1 MEPHE
6 QRCLGCMSGKEGQ
19 SPCPHCGWIDGTL
32 PDSPQHLVPGTI
44 LQDKYLVG
52 RVLGQGGFGITY
64 IGWDLQ
70 LDMKLAIK
78 EYMPRDF
85 ASRNSGEAEVT
96 FYTGNVKTHFVNG
109 MNKFLEEAKILA
121 KYNNQPGIVSVR
133 DFFKEN
139 GTAYL
144 VMYYLE
150 GIDLKKYLEQFGGR
164 LPYEQGLAIMVPVME
179 ALATV
184 HKDGILHRDISP
196 DNIYI
201 TMQGEVKLLDFGAAR
216 HAVSDSNKSLSVIL
230 KPGYAPE
237 EQYRS
242 KGNQGPWTDI
252 YGLAATFYRVLT
264 GKVPPE
270 SLDRLDEETLIPPSR
285 LGVAIPPHAEAA
297 ILKALSIR
305 SQDRFPSMG
314 GFQQALLQPDS
325 NAFMTPVNNAQVYTT
340 PISNTSPAND
350 PKTVPLLKQIEAS
363 SAPKKNKNLLIFGL
377 SFVGSIVIFFLF
389 FFLISAFGDDE
400 TKKVDPVPN
409 PGPGPVEPDKP
420 DDPVVDPPE
429 QVTVPNV
436 LALTEEEAI
445 AALEAAGLT
454 VGAITTEENLFLEKG
469 YVLEQS
475 VVAEEQVEG
484 NSPIDLIISVGV
496 ELPVDV
502 NVIYE
507 QGMSIIQDY
516 LVEGDTYYNNG
527 QLEDALKSYTQ
538 GRNMARELYAY
549 NQSPDARFA
558 EAIVTNS
565 MAEIKA
571 KLDYPYFA
579 LEDSMESVSILTEL
593 NNPAYNVYLAQAYTN
608 LAWHQ
613 ILNQKPE
620 ESVTS
625 SQQAMGLD
633 PNNNFSTLNLA
644 HGLLLTD
651 YFADAFRF
659 YRQVIQND
667 VNGIGMTDIIA
678 EDLVILG
685 EAGYTHPDMKEIN
698 EILLGNMPDDSEQSG
713 IERTIYYQAYSELAN
728 DFDGFMSAF
737 YYESPQYSNLYT
749 NYESFYNTYQILSVE
764 VVGYT
769 INQITNGEAWVSV
782 SKKYTYTDGTNEVD
796 EEVTFEM
803 VMYAMMGSH
812 LDWQIAEFNVAGE

>member
-1 MEPHE
+1 MEPHK
-6 QRCLGCMSGKEGQ
+6 QRCPGCMAEKEGK
-19 SPCPHCGWIDGTL
+19 SPCPYCGWIEGTL

-44 LQDKYLVG
+44 LQGKYLVG

-64 IGWDLQ
+64 LGWDLQ

-78 EYMPRDF
+78 EYMPRDI

-96 FYTGNVKTHFVNG
+96 FFTGNVKTHFVNG

-150 GIDLKKYLEQFGGR
+150 GIDLKKYLEQFGGT

-252 YGLAATFYRVLT
+252 YGLAATFYRMLT

-270 SLDRLDEETLIPPSR
+270 SLDRLDEETLTPPSR
-285 LGVAIPPHAEAA
+285 LGITIPPHAESAL
-297 ILKALSIR
+297 LKALSIR
-305 SQDRFPSMG
+305 AQDRFPTMG
-314 GFQQALLQPDS
+314 AFQQELLHPIS
-325 NAFMTPVNNAQVYTT
+325 NSFTTPVNDAPVFTT
-340 PISNTSPAND
+340 PIPATPPAND
-350 PKTVPLLKQIEAS
+350 PKTVPHLKQSES
-363 SAPKKNKNLLIFGL
+363 SAVPKKNKNALIFGL
-377 SFVGSIVIFFLF
+377 SFVGSIVIFFLV
-389 FFLISAFGDDE
+389 FFLISALGDDD
-400 TKKVDPVPN
+400 TKKVNPVPN
-409 PGPGPVEPDKP
+409 PGPGPVEPP
-420 DDPVVDPPE
+420 DDPVVDPNV

-436 LALTEEEAI
+436 LALTEDEAI
-445 AALEAAGLT
+445 AELEAAGLT
-454 VGAITTEENLFLEKG
+454 VGTITTAENLLLEYG

-475 VVAEEQVEG
+475 VNAEEQVGE
-484 NSPIDLIISVGV
+484 NSPIDLIISTGV

-502 NVIYE
+502 NTIYE
-507 QGMSIIQDY
+507 QGMSIIQEY

-549 NQSPDARFA
+549 NQSPEARFA
-558 EAIVTNS
+558 EGVVTNS

-571 KLDYPYFA
+571 KLDYPFFA
-579 LEDSMESVSILTEL
+579 LEDSLASVAIISEL
-593 NNPAYNVYLAQAYTN
+593 NNPAYDVYLAQAYTN

-620 ESVTS
+620 DSVAS
-625 SQQAMGLD
+625 SQQAMTLD

-651 YFADAFRF
+651 YFAEAFRY
-659 YRQVIQND
+659 YRQVILND
-667 VNGIGMTDIIA
+667 INGIGMADVIA
-678 EDLVILG
+678 EDLVLLG
-685 EAGYTHPDMKEIN
+685 EVGYTHPDMKEIN
-698 EILLGNMPDDSEQSG
+698 EILLGNMPDDSEQMG
-713 IERTIYYQAYSELAN
+713 IERTIYYQAYSEFAN

-737 YYESPQYSNLYT
+737 YYESPQYSNFYT
-749 NYESFYNTYQILSVE
+749 NYESFYATHQILSVE

-782 SKKYTYTDGTNEVD
+782 SKKYTYTDGTNEED

-803 VMYAMMGSH
+803 VLYAMMGSH
-812 LDWQIAEFNVAGE
+812 LDWQIAEMKVAGE